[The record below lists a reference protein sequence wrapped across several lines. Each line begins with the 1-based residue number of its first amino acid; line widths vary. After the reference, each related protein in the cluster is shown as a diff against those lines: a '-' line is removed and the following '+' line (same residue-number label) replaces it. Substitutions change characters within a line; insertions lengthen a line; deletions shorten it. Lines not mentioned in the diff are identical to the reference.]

1 MASQVVSKYCQSD
14 SIKLPEPYFANIPV
28 SVRTGDGW
36 VPSVKPIGLYLP
48 HEWFAWLSTNEQAAG
63 FQELESFWGSHS
75 MEDPKLDGNPAM
87 HESWQHVFG
96 TCLNPIFF
104 PSDVQHAAFRRG
116 VANTCH

>member
-1 MASQVVSKYCQSD
+1 M
-14 SIKLPEPYFANIPV
+14 
-28 SVRTGDGW
+28 
-36 VPSVKPIGLYLP
+36 PSVKPIGLYLP

-96 TCLNPIFF
+96 TCLNPFQVM
-104 PSDVQHAAFRRG
+104 SNMQHSGG
-116 VANTCH
+116 VWQILAIDATWRWWCFSKS